1 LDAAVER
8 AQDLSAQPEPASEL
22 AGADLQCR
30 QRDHRAWQG
39 KLFHERRWPPDAGQ
53 EGSAAAGFALL
64 QADTE
69 LRTER
74 EPAVMA
80 INIKVN
86 GAMHSVTAAPDT
98 PLLYVLRN
106 DLGLNAAKFGCGLAQ
121 CGACTV
127 LIDGKPARSCVTPI
141 DTLGQSEITTLE
153 GLGTLEHPHPLQA
166 AFMTEQA
173 AQCGYCIAGMIMA
186 AKALLDRNPQPSAAE
201 VRQALAENLCRCGT
215 HNRIVRAVLRAAQN
229 GGRI

>member
-1 LDAAVER
+1 
-8 AQDLSAQPEPASEL
+8 
-22 AGADLQCR
+22 
-30 QRDHRAWQG
+30 
-39 KLFHERRWPPDAGQ
+39 
-53 EGSAAAGFALL
+53 
-64 QADTE
+64 
-69 LRTER
+69 
-74 EPAVMA
+74 MA

-86 GAMHSVTAAPDT
+86 GAMHSVPAEPDT

-127 LIDGKPARSCVTPI
+127 LVDGKPVRSCVTPV

-153 GLGTLEHPHPLQA
+153 GLGTLERPHPLQV
-166 AFMTEQA
+166 AFMSEQA

-201 VRQALAENLCRCGT
+201 VRQELAENLCRCGT

>member
-1 LDAAVER
+1 
-8 AQDLSAQPEPASEL
+8 
-22 AGADLQCR
+22 
-30 QRDHRAWQG
+30 
-39 KLFHERRWPPDAGQ
+39 
-53 EGSAAAGFALL
+53 
-64 QADTE
+64 
-69 LRTER
+69 
-74 EPAVMA
+74 MA

-86 GAMHSVTAAPDT
+86 GAMHSVPAAPDT

-106 DLGLNAAKFGCGLAQ
+106 DLGLNGAKFGCGLAQ

-153 GLGTLEHPHPLQA
+153 GLGTIEHPHPLQA

-173 AQCGYCIAGMIMA
+173 AQCGYCIAGMIMT

-201 VRQALAENLCRCGT
+201 VRQELAENLCRCGT
-215 HNRIVRAVLRAAQN
+215 HNRIIRAVLRAAQN

>member
-1 LDAAVER
+1 
-8 AQDLSAQPEPASEL
+8 
-22 AGADLQCR
+22 
-30 QRDHRAWQG
+30 
-39 KLFHERRWPPDAGQ
+39 
-53 EGSAAAGFALL
+53 
-64 QADTE
+64 
-69 LRTER
+69 
-74 EPAVMA
+74 MA

-86 GAMHSVTAAPDT
+86 GAMHSVPAEPDT

-127 LIDGKPARSCVTPI
+127 LVDGKPVRSCVTPI

-153 GLGTLEHPHPLQA
+153 GLGTLEQPHPLQA

-186 AKALLDRNPQPSAAE
+186 AKALLDRNPQPSEADI
-201 VRQALAENLCRCGT
+201 RLGLAGNLCRCGA
-215 HNRIVRAVLRAAQN
+215 HGRIVRAVLKAAQA